1 MLFSIKNRLGPTLLL
16 FVSLVAGCRMARAAL
31 HLAWRITPYPGF
43 VRDAAL
49 GFGIIVASDALLH
62 GTLMFSFGERYLTRY
77 RALAEYFRRQGP
89 LERGAGAL
97 LAGGEE
103 LFFRGVLLEGL
114 MSRGG
119 LGAGVSLGASALA
132 FGALHRLRDRR
143 LAPFALWAVWE
154 GMVLGGLYMAFGSLL
169 VLALVHTLHDLLGF
183 ALLARERRLIAA
195 AAPTALT
202 PDTGR

>member
-1 MLFSIKNRLGPTLLL
+1 MLFSIKNRLVPTLLL
-16 FVSLVAGCRMARAAL
+16 LVGLFAGCRMARAAL
-31 HLAWRITPYPGF
+31 HLAWHIRPYPGIL
-43 VRDAAL
+43 RDAAL
-49 GFGIIVASDALLH
+49 GLGLVMASDALLH
-62 GTLMFSFGERYLTRY
+62 GALRFWFGERYVTRY
-77 RALAEYFRRQGP
+77 RALAQYFRRQGP
-89 LERGAGAL
+89 LEMGAGAL

-114 MSRGG
+114 MNRAG
-119 LGAGVSLGASALA
+119 LGAGASLGASALA

-154 GMVLGGLYMAFGSLL
+154 GMVLGGLYLVFGSLL

-195 AAPTALT
+195 DAPTAL
-202 PDTGR
+202 